1 MEATLSKVTLSTVVL
16 KDLVTRSFKGST
28 MIDLIPLSCLM
39 EIKVKDK
46 KLTVRTTDNSNFIT
60 TWADVDAEDFSMVVQ
75 SKLFMQTISKITT
88 ETVTISVEENKVTI
102 QGNGK
107 YNMALSTDADGST
120 INIPEVQFTPVGGS
134 KRISGEDVRSILSY
148 NKSCKAV
155 SKEIPAT
162 YNYYMDDKVI
172 YTTNVFKA
180 CRNPISMFESPVC
193 LTPTLVDL
201 IPSVCDADGVIV
213 SQSEDMVKFESSVG
227 VLYGKKCV
235 PEDLEAFPS
244 TGLNNVFAATTQNSI
259 KLCREELLSLLD
271 RMNLYVSTLE
281 SNKVLVTFESD
292 KVVFVSPSTD
302 SRESISYMKGS
313 VLAGEAISMPLD
325 ALSLKEMVT
334 ACDREELNISVNS
347 ETGLRIQCGTEQS
360 KMVDMLLCIL
370 VEG

>member
-1 MEATLSKVTLSTVVL
+1 MYL
-16 KDLVTRSFKGST
+16 KH
-28 MIDLIPLSCLM
+28 
-39 EIKVKDK
+39 
-46 KLTVRTTDNSNFIT
+46 
-60 TWADVDAEDFSMVVQ
+60 
-75 SKLFMQTISKITT
+75 
-88 ETVTISVEENKVTI
+88 VE
-102 QGNGK
+102 
-107 YNMALSTDADGST
+107 
-120 INIPEVQFTPVGGS
+120 
-134 KRISGEDVRSILSY
+134 ILSL
-148 NKSCKAV
+148 
-155 SKEIPAT
+155 
-162 YNYYMDDKVI
+162 
-172 YTTNVFKA
+172 
-180 CRNPISMFESPVC
+180 C

-244 TGLNNVFAATTQNSI
+244 TGLNSVFAATTQNTI